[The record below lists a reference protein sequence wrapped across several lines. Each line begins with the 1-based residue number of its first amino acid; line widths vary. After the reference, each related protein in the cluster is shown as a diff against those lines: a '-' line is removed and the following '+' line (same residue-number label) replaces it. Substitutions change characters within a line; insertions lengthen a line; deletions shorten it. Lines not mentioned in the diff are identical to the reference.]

1 MGVKEDLEMEEITAN
16 WLTLDETATFE
27 RVELYSNNLDAA
39 FEKFVPA
46 PYGGSILIF
55 HDSKVTVCAAS
66 GVQIS
71 TWRWKTAG
79 KIMTCNWTL
88 NQDLIFVIDDGTV
101 LLFSIYGEL
110 LKTTSMGQEAKD
122 TKIRDAQIFY
132 SRHSTG
138 VAVLTTSNRFFV
150 VNNIQEPRIRKLYD
164 VEWPQNVKANQNPP
178 SWPWKVLASER
189 QARILVIVSKE
200 LMIVNLSEVLIVP
213 LDVNEEVNYAKKIAL
228 SPDFSRIAILFDTG
242 LLWLA
247 AVQLQDTQVSIQR
260 IHQSRVNLDLTE
272 ITWCGNK
279 DALLGFSVEANQL
292 LILTPKGSS
301 TIVFGMFGFICA
313 VPEIDCARIFTLTS
327 QELVRKLPQS
337 LVEIFSIGSMS
348 PGATLKLASEEFQ
361 NRSHRADEYLRKIEN
376 DLKQAVE
383 DCLASA
389 SIVVDPKY
397 QKILMKAA
405 QFGKA
410 FCKVPILKSVD
421 KFSQIC
427 KNLRVLNALREHRIG
442 IPLTMIQYET
452 LSAEVVIDRLLQRR
466 LFPLASKLCDFL
478 QMPSGPSRVLAHW
491 ACFKVSQ
498 DGDDKDIALAIKKRF
513 KESGKTDIS
522 YCDVAA
528 KAADCGKSALAI
540 QLLES
545 ESSVSKQVPLL
556 IKLGQEATALSKALS
571 SGDRDLAY
579 SVILHL
585 RKNFSSSDFHMLI
598 RKYPLGRVLY
608 ESYCEAHDAEALQD
622 WYVQEDDYHSQ
633 ALHQIERAMA
643 ATRTE
648 TRQAILINVQEL
660 FKKAKN
666 EPLAALAED
675 HHKLLK
681 TQRNLEE
688 KMGKDF
694 VGLTLHQTLE
704 DLVMCED
711 LKMADKIRQDFKL
724 SDRRYAWIKL
734 NTWARTHKWHEIKK
748 YAKQKKIPVPMT
760 QVVKLARQHGG
771 QMAANEFMSEEYL
784 NNEDRFN
791 LSSEFGMY
799 VEAASAAFAGKN
811 VEALT
816 SLEALCAGK
825 DDILKSIQSYK
836 AKLIGVAV
844 TSTWR

>member
-1 MGVKEDLEMEEITAN
+1 M
-16 WLTLDETATFE
+16 
-27 RVELYSNNLDAA
+27 
-39 FEKFVPA
+39 
-46 PYGGSILIF
+46 
-55 HDSKVTVCAAS
+55 
-66 GVQIS
+66 
-71 TWRWKTAG
+71 
-79 KIMTCNWTL
+79 
-88 NQDLIFVIDDGTV
+88 
-101 LLFSIYGEL
+101 
-110 LKTTSMGQEAKD
+110 
-122 TKIRDAQIFY
+122 
-132 SRHSTG
+132 
-138 VAVLTTSNRFFV
+138 
-150 VNNIQEPRIRKLYD
+150 
-164 VEWPQNVKANQNPP
+164 
-178 SWPWKVLASER
+178 
-189 QARILVIVSKE
+189 
-200 LMIVNLSEVLIVP
+200 
-213 LDVNEEVNYAKKIAL
+213 
-228 SPDFSRIAILFDTG
+228 
-242 LLWLA
+242 
-247 AVQLQDTQVSIQR
+247 
-260 IHQSRVNLDLTE
+260 DLTE

-292 LILTPKGSS
+292 LILTPNGSS
-301 TIVFGMFGFICA
+301 TIVYGMFGFICA

-389 SIVVDPKY
+389 SIVIDPKY
-397 QKILMKAA
+397 QKILMSAA

-410 FCKVPILKSVD
+410 FCKVPVKSAN
-421 KFSQIC
+421 FSQIC
-427 KNLRVLNALREHRIG
+427 KNLRVLNALRQHRIG

-452 LSAEVVIDRLLQRR
+452 LSAGVVIDRCLQRR
-466 LFPLASKLCDFL
+466 LFPLAAKLCDFL
-478 QMPSGPSRVLAHW
+478 QMPFGPPRVLAHW
-491 ACFKVSQ
+491 ACFKVTQ
-498 DGDDKDIALAIKKRF
+498 DGEDLDIALAIKKRF
-513 KESGKTDIS
+513 KESSDSSNIS

-545 ESSVSKQVPLL
+545 ETSVSKQVPLL

-585 RKNFSSSDFHMLI
+585 RKNFNSSDFHMLI

-608 ESYCEAHDAEALQD
+608 ESYCEAHDPESLQD

-648 TRQAILINVQEL
+648 TRQAILINVQDL

-675 HHKLLK
+675 HSKLLK
-681 TQRNLEE
+681 TQTNLEE
-688 KMGKDF
+688 KTGKNF

-704 DLVMCED
+704 DLVMTED
-711 LKMADKIRQDFKL
+711 LKSADKIRADFKL

-748 YAKQKKIPVPMT
+748 YAKQKKIPVQMT
-760 QVVKLARQHGG
+760 QVVKLAREHGG
-771 QMAANEFMSEEYL
+771 QEAANEFLVSEEYL

-799 VEAASAAFAGKN
+799 FEAASAAFAGKN

-816 SLEALCAGK
+816 SLEALCAGR
-825 DDILKSIQSYK
+825 DDILKSIQGYK
-836 AKLIGVAV
+836 AKLIGAAV